1 MKSPFKFLDPFTLD
15 DRDSFFGREKEEK
28 TLFRLVHKTKLA
40 IVYGLSGTGKT
51 SLIQCG
57 LARQFEGP
65 DWLPIFIR
73 RQNNIN
79 ISIDNAIQKILTDAP
94 IDNESLSERI
104 NKIYKTYYRP
114 VFLIFDQF
122 EELFIFGKENEN
134 DEQHERLTFIKQIKD
149 VLNNDCPCTII
160 ISIREEYLGQLYS
173 FEKAIP
179 TFFDYRLRIE
189 PMSGNTIH
197 KVLDASF
204 KKFNIT
210 IEESQDLQNANIDKY
225 DSILKNVNSEKT
237 TADLPYLQVYLDRFY
252 REDFLRTYPNN
263 EENTEGVWLPIEFT
277 QEEIKNFGTIED
289 VLDKFLDEQ
298 IKLIQEKL
306 SIDGNIISK
315 DLAKNILDAFVSE
328 DGTKRPISIDRQGN
342 LITIKEGNKDFPE
355 FDPQL
360 LTQCIKSFENA
371 RLLRVNDE
379 SMELA
384 HDSLAKIIDNKR
396 TDVERLLND
405 IRKLIRNAQQLF
417 DQVPEYLTFNE
428 LNLITHYKDKLLL
441 NADLQAFVDKSQIIR
456 EREHQ
461 DAEAKLKEDLEREKH
476 LKDEALLQKD
486 IAEKAKDEAE
496 QLTIIAKKEKEKT
509 LKQKRWAQ
517 MAAIVAFA
525 CFIGAWV
532 MKGKADIALLEQ
544 KKTEAKKIRMEVE
557 DLIKRSNNVKND
569 YPKLSKELLEDA
581 GKILKGY
588 EKNEYLD
595 EQRDDIN
602 GLLKLNQ

>member
-1 MKSPFKFLDPFTLD
+1 MKSPFKFLDPFTLE

-28 TLFRLVHKTKLA
+28 SLYRLVHKTKLA

-94 IDNESLSERI
+94 TENESLSTRI

-122 EELFIFGKENEN
+122 EELFIFGKENEK
-134 DEQHERLTFIKQIKD
+134 DDQYERVTFIRQIKD
-149 VLNNDCPCTII
+149 VLDNDCPCTII

-210 IEESQDLQNANIDKY
+210 VEESQDANLDKY
-225 DSILKNVNSEKT
+225 DSILKNVNSEKSS
-237 TADLPYLQVYLDRFY
+237 ADLPYLQVYLDRFY

-298 IKLIQEKL
+298 MKVIQENL
-306 SIDGNIISK
+306 SVNGNIISK

-328 DGTKRPISIDRQGN
+328 DGTKRPISIERQGN
-342 LITIKEGNKDFPE
+342 LITIKEGNKDFPQ

-360 LTQCIKSFENA
+360 LTQCIQSFENA
-371 RLLRVNDE
+371 RLLRINDE

-384 HDSLAKIIDNKR
+384 HDSLAKIIDSKR

-428 LNLITHYKDKLLL
+428 LNLISHYKDKLLL
-441 NADLQAFVDKSQIIR
+441 NADLQAFVDKSRNVR

-461 DAEAKLKEDLEREKH
+461 DAEAKLKEDLEREKQ
-476 LKDEALLQKD
+476 LKDEAMRQKD

-496 QLTIIAKKEKEKT
+496 QLTIVARNEKEKT
-509 LKQKRWAQ
+509 SKQKRWAQ

-525 CFIGAWV
+525 CFVGAWV
-532 MKGKADIALLEQ
+532 MKGKADEALLDQ
-544 KKTEAKKIRMEVE
+544 KRTEAKKITMEVD
-557 DLIKRSNNVKND
+557 DLIKRSFKMKND
-569 YPKLSKELLEDA
+569 YPVLAKELLKDA
-581 GKILKGY
+581 GTILKGY
-588 EKNEYLD
+588 EKNEYL
-595 EQRDDIN
+595 EEKREEI
-602 GLLKLNQ
+602 GELLK